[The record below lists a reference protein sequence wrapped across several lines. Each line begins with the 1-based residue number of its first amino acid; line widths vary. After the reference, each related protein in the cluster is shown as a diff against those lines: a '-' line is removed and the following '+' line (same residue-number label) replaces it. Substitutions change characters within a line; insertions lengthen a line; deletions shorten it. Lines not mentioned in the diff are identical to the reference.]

1 MLSTA
6 WQAVRAS
13 AETLRQYRA
22 AMVTAEALIWHHGYK
37 GLDEALKAAENPTGG
52 LAEIMRAELVARIAA
67 DRYLRFKDADLVER
81 AALLERWSRCV
92 ARWIRMR
99 RQRPRRR
106 QPPSE
111 RDVWVRR
118 ATCTLAHLGSR
129 GSAYFRSLGQTFDQA
144 RPTPSISTE
153 QMHPEWQAA
162 FSRRTA
168 SAVAAASVG
177 KGPTGDPP
185 AQCIHQSP

>member
-6 WQAVRAS
+6 WQAVRAG

-81 AALLERWSRCV
+81 AALLERWSR
-92 ARWIRMR
+92 RRGQMIRSDEAS
-99 RQRPRRR
+99 PA
-106 QPPSE
+106 E
-111 RDVWVRR
+111 R
-118 ATCTLAHLGSR
+118 
-129 GSAYFRSLGQTFDQA
+129 
-144 RPTPSISTE
+144 E
-153 QMHPEWQAA
+153 HPA
-162 FSRRTA
+162 
-168 SAVAAASVG
+168 
-177 KGPTGDPP
+177 
-185 AQCIHQSP
+185 